1 MKKYGKRVAA
11 TGMVAVMT
19 ATLLSGCGT
28 KATPENLFKD
38 MSENMKD
45 IKSALCSMN
54 VEASLTDG
62 TDTMGIGMEL
72 DVEATK
78 KPEAAHIEGDISI
91 DFSGSSMSAQM
102 EAYSI
107 KEDDTYVSYSMIE
120 DEWSKEEMDESEI
133 DVLSENMF
141 GGFEDMADDFEL
153 SEDLTDVEGEE
164 CFELK
169 GEIKGESLNGLFD
182 EEMMSSFGL
191 DGVMDEDALEDVTIP
206 CTVEVY
212 KESILPA
219 RVNIDMKEVMESMMG
234 ETGEDVEVSDFYI
247 EMTYVEYDKV
257 KEIKVPDEAKEAVSG
272 DAADDFDMDED
283 EGTDKKATPAKQS
296 GKLGDSWDSYTVQ
309 INDTVL
315 TLPCEM
321 SELEALGLTLDTSY
335 TPANYMVNTGE
346 YELAYFM
353 DENGNQIMVDALNTS
368 GSALELKDCLV
379 GGISVDDYG
388 LENGGMTVIF
398 PGGIQIGSTVEEV
411 TAAYG
416 ACEDVYEGDYMDM
429 YSWYA
434 EDSYYNG
441 CEIDFEA
448 ETGLVMSMY
457 MDHHE

>member
-1 MKKYGKRVAA
+1 
-11 TGMVAVMT
+11 
-19 ATLLSGCGT
+19 
-28 KATPENLFKD
+28 
-38 MSENMKD
+38 
-45 IKSALCSMN
+45 
-54 VEASLTDG
+54 
-62 TDTMGIGMEL
+62 MGIGMEL

-91 DFSGSSMSAQM
+91 DFSGSSMSTQM

-219 RVNIDMKEVMESMMG
+219 RVNIDMKEVMESTMG

-379 GGISVDDYG
+379 GGILLDDYG

-398 PGGIQIGSTVEEV
+398 PGESRLALQ
-411 TAAYG
+411 
-416 ACEDVYEGDYMDM
+416 
-429 YSWYA
+429 
-434 EDSYYNG
+434 
-441 CEIDFEA
+441 
-448 ETGLVMSMY
+448 
-457 MDHHE
+457 